1 MVAWSSTVLVEMVIT
16 GLDGV
21 LASATWAS
29 GRNAAASRASIPS
42 TEMAMVLRV
51 DDVAVI
57 TAPLPVR
64 TCHVWVEIARV
75 EGRGPVAVPGGRG
88 QSPAAT
94 GPTHRGGMLWALSE
108 IGQPGLLP
116 WLGSKGPAR

>member
-16 GLDGV
+16 GLDGA
-21 LASATWAS
+21 LASATCAS

-57 TAPLPVR
+57 TAPYLFGHA
-64 TCHVWVEIARV
+64 TCEWEIARV
-75 EGRGPVAVPGGRG
+75 EGRGPVAVSGSRG

-94 GPTHRGGMLWALSE
+94 RRTHRGGMLWALFE

-116 WLGSKGPAR
+116 WLRSKGLAR